1 MVHLAIDADTNLVIL
16 DHPLVH
22 HALAELRHKDTK
34 TDRFR
39 QRARELAKYL
49 VLEATRDLK
58 TDPIE
63 VPTPLGVMA
72 AGRTLGNRPI
82 VIAPILRAG
91 LAMVEPAM
99 ELLPEAEV
107 RHIGLYRNE
116 STLQPVEYYVKL
128 PEQYP
133 AETTVLIIDPMLA
146 TGGSAVSTIDLFKR
160 RGVQRIK
167 FLCLIASPEG
177 IQNVRQQHPDV
188 QLFTVSVD
196 GHLNEQ
202 GYIVPGLGDAG
213 DRTFGTH

>member
-1 MVHLAIDADTNLVIL
+1 MVRLAIEADTHLVIL

-22 HALAELRHKDTK
+22 HALAELRHKDTP
-34 TDRFR
+34 TARFR
-39 QRARELAKYL
+39 ARARELAKYL

-58 TDPIE
+58 TDPID

-72 AGRTLGNRPI
+72 PGRTLGNRPI

-116 STLQPVEYYVKL
+116 RTLEPVEYYVKL
-128 PEQYP
+128 PDSFP
-133 AETTVLIIDPMLA
+133 PETTVLIIDPMLA
-146 TGGSAVSTIDLFKR
+146 TGGSAVSTIDLFRR
-160 RGVQRIK
+160 RGVEHIK

-177 IQNVRQQHPDV
+177 VRNVHEHFPDV
-188 QLFTVSVD
+188 PILTVSVD
-196 GHLNEQ
+196 ECLNER

-213 DRTFGTH
+213 DRTFGTL